1 VFLSFSSESVRRV
14 AASAGASGS
23 VRASKAE
30 LLLSRLNF
38 HPWLARAT
46 PRTIFFPARFCFGAA
61 AAISF
66 CLPPPPALMHRQR
79 QSPLALALLRNVCLF
94 RSPRLWPGPP
104 QALHIDGTTSPPPF
118 APALSLFDLKP
129 NGCTP
134 LRFLLNKTHSRI
146 LFPCSLCLCRCD
158 GAFIEI
164 IGIDVIFL
172 ANFFMK

>member
-1 VFLSFSSESVRRV
+1 V

-38 HPWLARAT
+38 HPWLAHGAT

-79 QSPLALALLRNVCLF
+79 QSPLALALLRNVRLF
-94 RSPRLWPGPP
+94 RSPQFASPG
-104 QALHIDGTTSPPPF
+104 
-118 APALSLFDLKP
+118 
-129 NGCTP
+129 
-134 LRFLLNKTHSRI
+134 
-146 LFPCSLCLCRCD
+146 
-158 GAFIEI
+158 
-164 IGIDVIFL
+164 L
-172 ANFFMK
+172 AHRRPST